1 MLKYERTQNN
11 ICQRLKTSLVLLN
24 ISYRWDNYTQTKL
37 QLHHFFFI
45 FDVEIKRIK
54 QKSKILTAPLTN
66 SSILCGLT
74 CGLFTVIRSLKKPC
88 NTRYKHEEDNLF
100 HKLMRSSFAR
110 KTVRFL
116 KKKFILAIDIT
127 KIKFINN
134 IIWHITSKWSLKN
147 VQVSKPVDAFSPS
160 IPHDKHHNDSK
171 SEKNRGFLDQHP

>member
-24 ISYRWDNYTQTKL
+24 ISYRWDNHTQSYSYTI
-37 QLHHFFFI
+37 FFFL

-88 NTRYKHEEDNLF
+88 NTRYKHEEENLF
-100 HKLMRSSFAR
+100 HELMHSSFAR

-116 KKKFILAIDIT
+116 KKKIILAIDIT
-127 KIKFINN
+127 KMKFINN
-134 IIWHITSKWSLKN
+134 IIWHITSK
-147 VQVSKPVDAFSPS
+147 
-160 IPHDKHHNDSK
+160 
-171 SEKNRGFLDQHP
+171 

>member
-1 MLKYERTQNN
+1 
-11 ICQRLKTSLVLLN
+11 
-24 ISYRWDNYTQTKL
+24 
-37 QLHHFFFI
+37 
-45 FDVEIKRIK
+45 
-54 QKSKILTAPLTN
+54 
-66 SSILCGLT
+66 
-74 CGLFTVIRSLKKPC
+74 
-88 NTRYKHEEDNLF
+88 
-100 HKLMRSSFAR
+100 MRSSFAR

-134 IIWHITSKWSLKN
+134 IIITSKWSLKN

>member
-1 MLKYERTQNN
+1 MFKYERTQNN

-24 ISYRWDNYTQTKL
+24 ISYRWDNHTQSYSYTI
-37 QLHHFFFI
+37 FFFL

-88 NTRYKHEEDNLF
+88 NTRYKHEEENLF
-100 HKLMRSSFAR
+100 HELLRSSFAW

-127 KIKFINN
+127 KMKFINN
-134 IIWHITSKWSLKN
+134 IIWHITSK
-147 VQVSKPVDAFSPS
+147 
-160 IPHDKHHNDSK
+160 
-171 SEKNRGFLDQHP
+171 

>member
-1 MLKYERTQNN
+1 MFKYERTQNN
-11 ICQRLKTSLVLLN
+11 ICQRLKTSLVLLH
-24 ISYRWDNYTQTKL
+24 ISYRWDNHTQSYSYTIV
-37 QLHHFFFI
+37 FFL

-88 NTRYKHEEDNLF
+88 NTRYKHEKENLF
-100 HKLMRSSFAR
+100 HELMRSSFAW
-110 KTVRFL
+110 KPVRFL

>member
-1 MLKYERTQNN
+1 MRQL
-11 ICQRLKTSLVLLN
+11 
-24 ISYRWDNYTQTKL
+24 YTDKVTVTL
-37 QLHHFFFI
+37 FFFL

-127 KIKFINN
+127 KMKFINN
-134 IIWHITSKWSLKN
+134 IIWHITSK
-147 VQVSKPVDAFSPS
+147 
-160 IPHDKHHNDSK
+160 
-171 SEKNRGFLDQHP
+171 

>member
-1 MLKYERTQNN
+1 MFKYERTQNN

-24 ISYRWDNYTQTKL
+24 ISYRWDNHTQSYSYTI
-37 QLHHFFFI
+37 FFFL

-88 NTRYKHEEDNLF
+88 NTRYKHEEENLF
-100 HKLMRSSFAR
+100 HELLRSSFAW

-116 KKKFILAIDIT
+116 KKKIILAIDIT
-127 KIKFINN
+127 KMKFINN
-134 IIWHITSKWSLKN
+134 IIWHITSK
-147 VQVSKPVDAFSPS
+147 
-160 IPHDKHHNDSK
+160 
-171 SEKNRGFLDQHP
+171 